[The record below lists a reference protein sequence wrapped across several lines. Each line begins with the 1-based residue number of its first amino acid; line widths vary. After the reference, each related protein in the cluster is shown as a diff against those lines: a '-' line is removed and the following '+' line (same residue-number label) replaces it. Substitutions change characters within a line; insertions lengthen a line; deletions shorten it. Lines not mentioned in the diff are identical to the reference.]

1 MLAVEANVH
10 HGGKRGLVKNV
21 FSLGLVQI
29 ANYVFPFIT
38 VPIVSRI
45 IGPDKFGVLSFSSSF
60 VTYFTILINF
70 GFDLSATRAIASNR
84 NNVEERNK
92 IFNQVVLAKVL
103 LFLVSIVLFT
113 IALFTVPQLREEK
126 EVAIFS
132 FLLCLSWVITPN
144 WLYQGMQ
151 ELSRV
156 AIFNMVTKVI
166 FTVIILLVIKQKS
179 DYVWQPLAISTAQI
193 IVGIYSFTYALKRY
207 SITLRRVKLM
217 PVLELL
223 WKERVIFFSMVVINL
238 YTTTN
243 VVLLGFLQSET
254 QVGYYSAGYRLIVI
268 IQSLIS
274 IPLSQAMFPFIGAAF
289 AQSREK
295 GLDVVKKMLPIV
307 TVLTFS
313 AAFILW
319 LFGPLVIMLLYGHK
333 FEPSILVFRILAF
346 VPVVIGWSNM
356 FGIQTMINLKM
367 DKVFL
372 RITAIGAVSSILLNF
387 LFVTRF
393 GFVGTAMSWVLTE
406 VFIVLCMYFVLARN
420 GINIIDKRYFST
432 AHFKKFLKPIFLTV
446 KQKINR

>member
-1 MLAVEANVH
+1 LVLISLAY
-10 HGGKRGLVKNV
+10 LV
-21 FSLGLVQI
+21 FQALSL
-29 ANYVFPFIT
+29 
-38 VPIVSRI
+38 PI
-45 IGPDKFGVLSFSSSF
+45 
-60 VTYFTILINF
+60 FTILINF

-84 NNVEERNK
+84 NNVVERNK

-113 IALFTVPQLREEK
+113 IALFTIPQLREEK

-156 AIFNMVTKVI
+156 AIFNLVTKVI

-207 SITLRRVKLM
+207 SITLSRVKLM

-268 IQSLIS
+268 IQSLIFHSSVTGHVS
-274 IPLSQAMFPFIGAAF
+274 IYRISIRPKQGERSRCSKKNAAYSYCTYIQRGIYSL
-289 AQSREK
+289 AVR
-295 GLDVVKKMLPIV
+295 
-307 TVLTFS
+307 S
-313 AAFILW
+313 AGDHA
-319 LFGPLVIMLLYGHK
+319 
-333 FEPSILVFRILAF
+333 
-346 VPVVIGWSNM
+346 PVWS
-356 FGIQTMINLKM
+356 
-367 DKVFL
+367 
-372 RITAIGAVSSILLNF
+372 
-387 LFVTRF
+387 
-393 GFVGTAMSWVLTE
+393 
-406 VFIVLCMYFVLARN
+406 
-420 GINIIDKRYFST
+420 
-432 AHFKKFLKPIFLTV
+432 
-446 KQKINR
+446 